1 MTVLT
6 KDLGHR
12 DRPFSFATQ
21 APSFEIVHVTEAK
34 PRKQCLLRMGAHWLC
49 MGTVQP

>member
-6 KDLGHR
+6 QDLGYR
-12 DRPFSFATQ
+12 DRHFSFATQ
-21 APSFEIVHVTEAK
+21 APSFEIIHFTEAK
-34 PRKQCLLRMGAHWLC
+34 PRKQCLLRMGAHRLC